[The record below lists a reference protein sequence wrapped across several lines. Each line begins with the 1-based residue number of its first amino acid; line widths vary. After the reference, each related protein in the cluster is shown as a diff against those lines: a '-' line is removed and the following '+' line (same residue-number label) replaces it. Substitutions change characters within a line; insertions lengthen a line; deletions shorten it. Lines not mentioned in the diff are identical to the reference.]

1 MGKKIAFYGVNEMEF
16 GTGLRVVI
24 VNGRPGCGKTSFENI
39 CQGILGSQY
48 CKSRSSI
55 DKIKEIATMGGWQG
69 SKNLKDRKL
78 LSDLKRVFTEY
89 NDLPTLDIIKFL
101 SSWESNLENFHVGG
115 MPHILFVD
123 VREPKNIANLKK
135 ILNATTLLIR
145 RPGDDDIDTSNDSD
159 LQVFEYDYDW
169 VINNDGSFKDLESA
183 AERFINWI
191 FS

>member
-1 MGKKIAFYGVNEMEF
+1 MEF

-24 VNGRPGCGKTSFENI
+24 VNGRPGCGKTTFENI
-39 CQGILGSQY
+39 CQDILGSQY

-69 SKNLKDRKL
+69 GKELKDRKL

-101 SSWESNLENFHVGG
+101 SSWESNLESFHVSG
-115 MPHILFVD
+115 MPHVLFVD
-123 VREPKNIANLKK
+123 IREPENIAKLKK
-135 ILNATTLLIR
+135 TLNAITLLIR
-145 RPGDDDIDTSNDSD
+145 RPGDDDIEISNDSD

-169 VINNDGSFKDLESA
+169 VINNDGSFEDLEGA

>member
-1 MGKKIAFYGVNEMEF
+1 MMKHLINGPRAFYGVNKMEF
-16 GTGLRVVI
+16 GSGLRVVI
-24 VNGRPGCGKTSFENI
+24 VNGRPGCGKTTFENI

-55 DKIKEIATMGGWQG
+55 DKIKEIAKAGGWQG
-69 SKNLKDRKL
+69 SKEPKDRKL

-101 SSWESNLENFHVGG
+101 SSWESNLESFYVGG

-123 VREPKNIANLKK
+123 VREPKNIAKLKE

-159 LQVFEYDYDW
+159 L
-169 VINNDGSFKDLESA
+169 
-183 AERFINWI
+183 
-191 FS
+191 